1 MRVSL
6 LAQLETSHFE
16 VAFEFLLLNSIA
28 TPEIF
33 GPLFSRSLETR
44 TRDTQIKL
52 FFSQIPNFMG
62 LIRQIGPKILGAFGV
77 RIFVLSISTDFGK
90 VSPFPCFALFNHHFY
105 KKLSKPLYP
114 HPKYLSIMDWDLN
127 LGHKK
132 LGIHVSVVHD

>member
-1 MRVSL
+1 
-6 LAQLETSHFE
+6 
-16 VAFEFLLLNSIA
+16 
-28 TPEIF
+28 
-33 GPLFSRSLETR
+33 
-44 TRDTQIKL
+44 
-52 FFSQIPNFMG
+52 MG